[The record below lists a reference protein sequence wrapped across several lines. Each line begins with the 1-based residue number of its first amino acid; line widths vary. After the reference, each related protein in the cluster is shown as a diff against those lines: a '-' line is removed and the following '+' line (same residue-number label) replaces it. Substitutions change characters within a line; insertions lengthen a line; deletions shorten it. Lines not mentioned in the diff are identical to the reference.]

1 MHVACLHTVES
12 NIAVFDAAATALGID
27 GLTLSH
33 TVRPDLLQ
41 RAEEEGALTTPIR
54 DEAARALEAL
64 SRSADAVLLT
74 CSTLGPAS
82 AAARQA
88 ASPVLRVDE
97 ALAVEALAAGGNL
110 VVLCAAPTTME
121 PTRALFAHIA
131 EPSGRDFAILLVEG
145 AWDKRKAG
153 DLDGYLGDIA
163 AAIDRAYA
171 QGADHVALAQ
181 ATMAAAAER
190 TAAGPRA
197 FTSPSAG
204 LLAAVK
210 AAQAR

>member
-12 NIAVFDAAATALGID
+12 NIAVFDAAARAID

-33 TVRPDLLQ
+33 TLRADLLA
-41 RAEEEGALTTPIR
+41 RAEEQGALTAAIR

-82 AAARQA
+82 EAVTEA

-97 ALAVEALAAGGNL
+97 ALAVEALGAGGRL

-121 PTRALFAHIA
+121 PTRALFARIA
-131 EPSGRDFAILLVEG
+131 EPSGGNFAIQLVEG
-145 AWDKRKAG
+145 AWARRKAG
-153 DLDGYLGDIA
+153 DLDGYYNDIA
-163 AAIDRAYA
+163 AAIDRAYS
-171 QGADHVALAQ
+171 QSADHIALAQ
-181 ATMAAAAER
+181 ATMAEAAER
-190 TAAGPRA
+190 ASTGPKA

-204 LLAAVK
+204 LLAAAN
-210 AAQAR
+210 AAHGR